1 MKLKLAGAA
10 LCAIVL
16 LQPAVADEHPGK
28 AVYDKTCK
36 ECHGPEGTGNQIAD
50 NFFKVTIPRLNS
62 EAIQGYTDAQ
72 LKGIV
77 MGGKGKME
85 PVRMGAPT
93 APHRK
98 GKKLT
103 GDQIN
108 DVVAYVRTLKP
119 KK

>member
-1 MKLKLAGAA
+1 MKEILTGAI
-10 LCAIVL
+10 LCAFVL
-16 LQPAVADEHPGK
+16 LQPGFSEEHPGK
-28 AVYDKTCK
+28 AVYEKTCK
-36 ECHGPEGTGNQIAD
+36 DCHGAGGAGNQLAD
-50 NFFKVTIPRLNS
+50 NFYKVKIPRLNS
-62 EAIQGYTDAQ
+62 EAIQGYTDSQ

-77 MGGKGKME
+77 MGGKGKMK

-108 DVVAYVRTLKP
+108 HVVAYVRTLKSS
-119 KK
+119 